1 LEKIRK
7 ELEMI
12 ERKINKRKKN
22 LKNDSGERKRNQA
35 KRIRN

>member
-1 LEKIRK
+1 
-7 ELEMI
+7 MI

-35 KRIRN
+35 KRIRNQGMNRRR

>member
-12 ERKINKRKKN
+12 ERRMNKRKKN
-22 LKNDSGERKRNQA
+22 LKNDSGGRRRNQA

>member
-7 ELEMI
+7 ELEII

-22 LKNDSGERKRNQA
+22 LKNDSEERRRNQA